1 MQQVA
6 RLGHLAQTLVDCGED
21 LVLDPLGVL
30 RLLVDLGL
38 GRSSQGAL
46 HLVDGARHD
55 HPEGEG
61 DQSGQN
67 DVVDEQAEPSRD
79 AGPCEPLD
87 PGAQRRGEDEGEENE
102 GQNDLQLPEGERRRD
117 DGDDDQRR
125 ESDPLRCF
133 LHDQGSFAVRRKR
146 QTR

>member
-6 RLGHLAQTLVDCGED
+6 RLGHLAQALVDCGED
-21 LVLDPLGVL
+21 LVLDPLGSL

-61 DQSGQN
+61 DQPDQN
-67 DVVDEQAEPSRD
+67 HVVDEQSEPSWD
-79 AGPCEPLD
+79 AGPREPLD
-87 PGAQRRGEDEGEENE
+87 PRSQRRGEDEGEKNE
-102 GQNDLQLPEGERRRD
+102 GQNELQLPEGERRHD

-125 ESDPLRCF
+125 EGDPLRRF